1 MLIVGDLEQNMLK
14 QLALLGLLSGPAM
27 AANVQIVDGD
37 TLDIDGKR
45 YRINGI
51 DAPEA
56 GQKCTSER
64 GKDWSCGDVATNT
77 LYNLTHGKSVSCK
90 TLAIDSYG
98 RDVARCT
105 ADGTDLAGA
114 MVERGMAWAFLKFSD
129 EYEAAQETAKAA
141 KIGIWRGPS
150 QPAWE
155 YRATSWNKAAQT
167 APKGCPIKGN
177 ITKNGK
183 IYHPPWSPWY
193 SRTRIDTTKGERW
206 FCDEAQAIKAG
217 WRAPNSK

>member
-1 MLIVGDLEQNMLK
+1 MLRVLFA
-14 QLALLGLLSGPAM
+14 LAVFCTPAI
-27 AANVQIVDGD
+27 AENVQIVDGD
-37 TLDIDGKR
+37 TLDVGGTR

-56 GQKCTSER
+56 GQTCISER
-64 GKDWSCGDVATNT
+64 GKKWSCGDAATNT
-77 LYNLTHGKSVSCK
+77 LYDLTRGKTVVCE

-105 ADGTDLAGA
+105 AGGTDLAHA
-114 MVERGMAWAFLKFSD
+114 MVEKGMAWAFLKFSD
-129 EYEAAQETAKAA
+129 EYEVAQKTAKAA
-141 KIGIWRGPS
+141 KIGIWRGQS

-155 YRATSWNKAAQT
+155 FRAAKWNKAAQV

-177 ITKNGK
+177 ISPNGK

-193 SRTRIDTTKGERW
+193 SRTRINTTKGERW
-206 FCDEAQAIKAG
+206 FCDEAEAVKAG
-217 WRAPNSK
+217 WRAPYWK